1 MSRSAD
7 GKAPLAAMLAK
18 ARRSLAAAEAHLER
32 GEPEFASGRA
42 YYAVFHAMQA
52 ALLTKGLTFAKHSG
66 VISAFAQHFLKTDFL
81 PREFGPMV
89 QRLRR
94 DRETGEYSYLE
105 SITRAAAE
113 RNHADAERIVA
124 AVARLIKAAEKGPCS
139 SSTTR

>member
-1 MSRSAD
+1 VSRSAN

-18 ARRSLAAAEAHLER
+18 ARRSLTAAESHLER
-32 GEPEFASGRA
+32 GEYEFASGRA

-66 VISAFAQHFLKTDFL
+66 VISAFAQHFLKTDLL

-105 SITRAAAE
+105 SITRAEAKQDC
-113 RNHADAERIVA
+113 ADAAKIVA
-124 AVARLIKAAEKGPCS
+124 AVEHLLRLVAGGPA
-139 SSTTR
+139 

>member
-1 MSRSAD
+1 MSRAAN
-7 GKAPLAAMLAK
+7 GKAPLGAMLAK

-32 GEPEFASGRA
+32 GEHDFASGRA

-66 VISAFAQHFLKTDFL
+66 VISAFAQRFLKTDLL

-113 RNHADAERIVA
+113 RDRADAERIVVAVESLVA
-124 AVARLIKAAEKGPCS
+124 AIRPAGGGKK
-139 SSTTR
+139 